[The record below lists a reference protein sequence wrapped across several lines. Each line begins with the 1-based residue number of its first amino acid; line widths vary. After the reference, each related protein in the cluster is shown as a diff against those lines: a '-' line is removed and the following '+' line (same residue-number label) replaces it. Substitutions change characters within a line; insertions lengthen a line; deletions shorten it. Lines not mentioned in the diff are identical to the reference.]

1 MWIVSPKRII
11 LHYYLKS
18 GKISIMRLLTILL
31 LTMGFIFPAYSDT
44 GKVSEYKLSNGL
56 RLIVKEDHRAPV
68 VVSQIWYKVGA
79 SYEPDGISGISH
91 ALEHMMFRGTKKYGP
106 GVLKKII
113 ADNGGE
119 INAMTDY
126 DYTMYYEVLAADKL
140 PLAFKLEADR
150 MHGLLLDR
158 RLFEKEL
165 QVILEEWR
173 MRTQDDPQAKT
184 YERFA
189 AVAYVSSPY
198 RRPVIGWHSDIQNL
212 TAQDLRRWYQTW
224 YAPNNAIIV
233 VVGDVQP
240 KQVYKLAKEYFAP
253 LEINTIPQLKP
264 QLEQQPLGERTVS
277 VNAHAELP
285 WLIMGY
291 NVPTLKTAK
300 KGWQAYA
307 LEAASAILAAGNSSR
322 LAKQLIRGQ
331 QVAVAANADYPLYG
345 RLDGLFLLE
354 GTPAPKHDVKQ
365 LQQAFLQQIEQL
377 QTTLVTKEELAR
389 IKAQLIANK
398 VYGKDSIENQA
409 AEIGSLEAVDLS
421 WHEADQ
427 YIWRI
432 EAITPKQIQSV
443 AKQYLVKNRL
453 TIGILQPIKMGGGS
467 AS

>member
-1 MWIVSPKRII
+1 
-11 LHYYLKS
+11 
-18 GKISIMRLLTILL
+18 MRLLTILIL
-31 LTMGFIFPAYSDT
+31 IVGFILPAYSDT
-44 GKVSEYKLSNGL
+44 GKVSEYKLANGL
-56 RLIVKEDHRAPV
+56 KLIVREDHRAPV

-91 ALEHMMFRGTKKYGP
+91 ALEHMMFRGTKKYSP

-113 ADNGGE
+113 ADNGGN

-150 MHGLLLDR
+150 MHGLLLNR

-189 AVAYVSSPY
+189 AVAHVSSPY

-212 TAQDLRRWYQTW
+212 TTQDLRRWYQTW
-224 YAPNNAIIV
+224 YAPNNAVIV
-233 VVGDVQP
+233 VVGDVKP
-240 KQVYKLAKEYFAP
+240 RRVYKLAKKYFA
-253 LEINTIPQLKP
+253 LLKINTIPQLKP
-264 QLEQQPLGERTVS
+264 QLEQQPLGERTVT

-291 NVPTLKTAK
+291 NVPTLKTAEK
-300 KGWQAYA
+300 KWQAYA
-307 LEAASAILAAGNSSR
+307 FEVASAVLAVGNSSR
-322 LAKQLIRGQ
+322 LARQLIRGQ
-331 QVAVAANADYPLYG
+331 QVAVAADADYPLYE

-354 GTPAPKHDVKQ
+354 GVPAPKHDVKQ
-365 LQQAFLQQIEQL
+365 LQQAFLQQIKQL

-398 VYGKDSIENQA
+398 VYSKDSIESQA
-409 AEIGSLEAVDLS
+409 AEIGSLEAVNLS
-421 WHEADQ
+421 WHEADR
-427 YIWRI
+427 YIQHI
-432 EAITPKQIQSV
+432 KAVTPQQIQLV
-443 AKQYLVKNRL
+443 AKKYLIESRL
-453 TIGILQPIKMGGGS
+453 TVGILQPVKLRDKD
-467 AS
+467 AH

>member
-1 MWIVSPKRII
+1 MK
-11 LHYYLKS
+11 
-18 GKISIMRLLTILL
+18 LLTILIL
-31 LTMGFIFPAYSDT
+31 IIGFIFPAYSST
-44 GKVSEYKLSNGL
+44 GKVSEYKLPNGL
-56 RLIVKEDHRAPV
+56 KLIIKEDHRAPV
-68 VVSQIWYKVGA
+68 VVFQIWYKVGA

-106 GVLKKII
+106 GALKKII
-113 ADNGGE
+113 ADNGGA

-140 PLAFKLEADR
+140 PIAFKLEADR

-158 RLFEKEL
+158 HLFEKEL

-189 AVAYVSSPY
+189 AVAHVSSPY
-198 RRPVIGWHSDIQNL
+198 RRPVIGWHSDIQHL
-212 TAQDLRRWYQTW
+212 TAQDLRQWYQTW

-240 KQVYKLAKEYFAP
+240 SQVYKLAKKYFAT
-253 LEINTIPQLKP
+253 LKANTIPQLKP
-264 QLEQQPLGERTVS
+264 QLEQQPLGERTVN
-277 VNAHAELP
+277 VEAHAELP

-291 NVPTLKTAK
+291 NVPALKTAK
-300 KGWQAYA
+300 KEWQAYA
-307 LEAASAILAAGNSSR
+307 LEVASAVLSAGNSSR
-322 LAKQLIRGQ
+322 LARQLIRGQ
-331 QVAVAANADYPLYG
+331 QVAVAADADYPLYG

-354 GTPAPKHDVKQ
+354 GTPAQKHDVKQ
-365 LQQAFLQQIEQL
+365 LQKAFLQQVKQL

-409 AEIGSLEAVDLS
+409 AEIGSLEAVNLPRRV
-421 WHEADQ
+421 ADQ
-427 YIWRI
+427 YIKHI
-432 EAITPKQIQSV
+432 KAITPKQIQSV
-443 AKQYLVKNRL
+443 AKQYLIENRL
-453 TIGILQPIKMGGGS
+453 TVGILHPVNMRGKN
-467 AS
+467 AH

>member
-1 MWIVSPKRII
+1 
-11 LHYYLKS
+11 
-18 GKISIMRLLTILL
+18 MRLLTVLVLII
-31 LTMGFIFPAYSDT
+31 GFVFPAYSDM
-44 GKVSEYKLSNGL
+44 GKVSEYKLPNGL
-56 RLIVKEDHRAPV
+56 KLIIKEDHRAPV

-113 ADNGGE
+113 ADNGGA

-140 PLAFKLEADR
+140 PIAFELEADR

-173 MRTQDDPQAKT
+173 MRTQDDPQAKA

-198 RRPVIGWHSDIQNL
+198 RRPVIGWHSDIQHL
-212 TAQDLRRWYQTW
+212 TAQDLRQWYQTW
-224 YAPNNAIIV
+224 YAADNAIIV
-233 VVGDVQP
+233 VVGDVKP
-240 KQVYKLAKEYFAP
+240 RQVYRLAKKYFAP
-253 LEINTIPQLKP
+253 LKVNTIPQLKP
-264 QLEQQPLGERTVS
+264 QLEQQPLGERTV
-277 VNAHAELP
+277 VVKAHAELP

-291 NVPTLKTAK
+291 NVPNLKTAK
-300 KGWQAYA
+300 KKWQAYA
-307 LEAASAILAAGNSSR
+307 LEVTSAVLSAGNSSR

-331 QVAVAANADYPLYG
+331 QVAVTADAGYPLYG

-354 GTPAPKHDVKQ
+354 GTPAPKHDIKQ
-365 LQQAFLQQIEQL
+365 LQRAFLQQVKQL

-409 AEIGSLEAVDLS
+409 TEIGSLEAVNLS

-427 YIWRI
+427 YIKHV
-432 EAITPKQIQSV
+432 EAITPQQIQSV
-443 AKQYLVKNRL
+443 AKKYLVKNRL
-453 TIGILQPIKMGGGS
+453 TIGILQPVKLRDRN
-467 AS
+467 AH